1 MTRPAATLAC
11 VAVLAALAAGCGGG
25 STSTTS
31 STTSAA
37 SAAAT
42 TSSATTTTTSS
53 HTHAAAT
60 TTTTV
65 SGSRSAT
72 STSTSSS
79 TTSSA
84 AATTTTTTSTTTPAT
99 TTTTTTTRTE
109 TGPAFVGGSGSH
121 TGALAVASALLARH
135 GFAAVSSATYGP
147 ADTLHVLI
155 GRSFGGGERAFFFE
169 EGRFIGTDSAQ
180 PSARIVVVAHGDS
193 SVTLAYDVY
202 AAGAQTPSGQRRVS
216 FALNMGQLA
225 ALAPLPSVA
234 QRR

>member
-99 TTTTTTTRTE
+99 TTTTTTRTE

-155 GRSFGGGERAFFFE
+155 GRASGGGERAFFFE